1 MSERKLVTFY
11 YEFIIHFGVFQG
23 LEFPRERRR
32 YGRLDYFG
40 PIKHQMATNAASITI
55 TVTVVIVEASF
66 DLGTINSFDFR
77 MAFEGLEAFG
87 T

>member
-23 LEFPRERRR
+23 REFPRERRR

-40 PIKHQMATNAASITI
+40 PIKHQMATNVALITI
-55 TVTVVIVEASF
+55 TVAIMEASF

-77 MAFEGLEAFG
+77 MAFEELEAIG

>member
-23 LEFPRERRR
+23 REFPRERRR
-32 YGRLDYFG
+32 YARLDYFG
-40 PIKHQMATNAASITI
+40 PIKHQMATNAALITI
-55 TVTVVIVEASF
+55 TAAIVEASF